1 MDTFLTLVIALG
13 GIATAIGAIWAALA
27 ARRQGQVSERQVQLT
42 EQSLAQT
49 ERSLAEQVQSLREQN
64 ERARLNL
71 EYDLLYRLEDRVVS
85 PHWWRRRAAQY
96 LLENA
101 FKDGEMVKVPSLNTD
116 AAEVCNFLEEIGEM
130 FRYGALSA
138 ETVWARFSVWSQ
150 AYWLLCKPAIERM
163 REEWEAPTAIEEF
176 EYLSGVMAQ
185 MDRERGTASR
195 TQEWLRQ
202 FPLMEVEAAKAEEP
216 PAAAE

>member
-1 MDTFLTLVIALG
+1 MDTYLTLVIALG
-13 GIATAIGAIWAALA
+13 GIATGIGAIWAAML
-27 ARRQGQVSERQVQLT
+27 ARRQAQATER
-42 EQSLAQT
+42 SLAQT

-71 EYDLLYRLEDRVVS
+71 EYDLLNRLSDRLVS
-85 PHWWRRRAAQY
+85 PHWWRRRSAAAQY

-101 FKDGEMVKVPSLNTD
+101 FKDGEMVEVLSLNTD
-116 AAEVCNFLEEIGEM
+116 AAEVCNFLEEVGEM
-130 FRYGALSA
+130 FRHGVLSA
-138 ETVWARFSVWSQ
+138 ETVWARFSAWSQ

-163 REEWEAPTAIEEF
+163 REEWEAPTVFEEF

-185 MDRERGTASR
+185 MDRERGTAPR

-202 FPLMEVEAAKAEEP
+202 FMLMEVEAAKAEEP